1 MSSVGKLNFESS
13 LIDFASTE
21 SPLWLEDMM
30 ELMFVCVVLI
40 EFPPDEIPDDAWLPK
55 QKQ

>member
-21 SPLWLEDMM
+21 SPLWFEEMM
-30 ELMFVCVVLI
+30 ELIFVCVVLI